1 MKKSGIRKVI
11 AVGACGALMCGA
23 VLAGCTANTSSSTST
38 SSSAAAS
45 QTADGKSFTVT
56 ITDTSCKVSGDSAK
70 SGTLTFTVSNT
81 GTAVNEFEILAE
93 DKLQIVV
100 ERENITPGTT
110 VEVTAVL
117 EPGTY
122 YTASKTNMVG
132 ALVDATKFVVED
144 SGEVIQISADEQQ
157 LRDEAVTNYTA
168 YIKDQAGQLVTATD
182 EFCTAYLSG
191 DTATAKKLYPTAR
204 QYYERIEPTAEAFGD
219 IDPNLDLREAD
230 CAEEGVSADE
240 WTGWHAIEKDLFADG
255 NYSDDKKQSLV
266 DALKKDTQALYDLV
280 YSSDFEVSLD
290 DISNGA
296 ISLMEEVATSKISG
310 EEEIFSGTDL
320 YDFQANVEGAK
331 VAYGN
336 VKSLLKMKDES
347 QVSKLDAAFETVEKN
362 LAQYGS
368 IESGY
373 KNYSELTEAQVK
385 SLSDDVDALRAEL
398 ANLTATILK

>member
-1 MKKSGIRKVI
+1 MKKLGFKKVVAVA
-11 AVGACGALMCGA
+11 AVGA
-23 VLAGCTANTSSSTST
+23 LAASAAMTGCTANTTT
-38 SSSAAAS
+38 SSNTNSNAGS
-45 QTADGKSFTVT
+45 ADGKSFTVA
-56 ITDTSCKVSGDSAK
+56 INDTSCKVSASTAK
-70 SGTLTFTVSNT
+70 SGTLTFTVTNS

-93 DKLQIVV
+93 DQLQIVV

-157 LRDEAVTNYTA
+157 LRDDAVANYTA
-168 YIKDQAGQLVTATD
+168 YIKDQAGQLVAATD
-182 EFCTAYLSG
+182 EFCEAYLSG
-191 DTATAKKLYPTAR
+191 DTAKAQSLYPTAR

-230 CAEEGVSADE
+230 CAEEGVSAEE

-255 NYSDDKKQSLV
+255 NYDADKKQSLV
-266 DALKKDTQALYDLV
+266 DALKKDTQDLYDLV
-280 YSSDFEVSLD
+280 YGKDFEVSLD

-336 VKSLLKMKDES
+336 VKSLLKTKDES
-347 QVSKLDAAFETVEKN
+347 QVSKLDAAFEKVEKN

-368 IESGY
+368 IDAGY
-373 KNYSELTEAQVK
+373 KKYSELTEAQVK

>member
-23 VLAGCTANTSSSTST
+23 IFTGCAANTSSSSTTST
-38 SSSAAAS
+38 SSSAS
-45 QTADGKSFTVT
+45 QSSEGKSFTVE
-56 ITDTSCKVSGDSAK
+56 ITDTSCKVSGNTAK
-70 SGTLTFTVSNT
+70 SGTLTFTVSNK

-144 SGEVIQISADEQQ
+144 SGEVIQVSADEQE

-182 EFCTAYLSG
+182 EFCEAYLSG

-255 NYSDDKKQSLV
+255 NYSDEKKQSLV
-266 DALKKDTQALYDLV
+266 DALKKDTQSLYDLV

-296 ISLMEEVATSKISG
+296 ISLMEEVATSKITG

-368 IESGY
+368 IDAGY
-373 KNYSELTEAQVK
+373 VNYSELTEAQVK
-385 SLSDDVDALRAEL
+385 SLSDDVDALRAAL